1 METTESLIDVHDD
14 EDYDWWQ
21 ENCAIIPP
29 ESSRLLLVGVAGAII
44 ASISV
49 VFNMFLFCILVRHKR
64 YRSSNLIY
72 LTFLA
77 LADTFLSAAYILL
90 FPVNLYMDHF
100 ASDFLAAA
108 WWSYMRI
115 IITTSHVFISA
126 SAFLIVAAAFERY
139 ITISKIRNQFAR
151 HHRLAICAMALVFAI
166 IAKLPM
172 YFEVE
177 VVPNGNCTGVT
188 SLTAKVSEFSEEEPY
203 KSVYKFWFRSIITII
218 LPFALCFYLNIGIIR
233 RLRAQHHG
241 AKLFRFATSEHR
253 KNIRSATLMLVFVTC
268 TYLASNMLNVIVYTW
283 ELIDKPSLMSEQLRP
298 FYTLSSDLVSLLT
311 VLASACRL
319 PIYIACNA
327 RIRCEVLDALGN
339 CVLFGTGRHGKVTS
353 PKAKRARA
361 TTVRYCETGCGFTI
375 YEKPTKAGEVRVR
388 SVGTGLDRIVLS
400 VAMGS
405 MSKRALAVP
414 SSAAHK
420 PLMEE

>member
-1 METTESLIDVHDD
+1 MNESVGGPEVSY

-29 ESSRLLLVGVAGAII
+29 ENSRLLLVGVVGAI
-44 ASISV
+44 AALMSV
-49 VFNMFLFCILVRHKR
+49 VFNMFLFCVLARNKRH
-64 YRSSNLIY
+64 RSSSLIY

-77 LADTFLSAAYILL
+77 FSDTFLSAAYILL
-90 FPVNLYMDHF
+90 FPVNLYMDYF
-100 ASDFLAAA
+100 ASDLLAMA

-115 IITTSHVFISA
+115 IITISHVFISA

-151 HHRLAICAMALVFAI
+151 HHRLAICFMAVVFAM

-172 YFEVE
+172 YFEVQ

-188 SLTAKVSEFSEEEPY
+188 SLTATVSEFSETEPY
-203 KSVYKFWFRSIITII
+203 KTAYKFWFRSIITIV
-218 LPFALCFYLNIGIIR
+218 LPFILCFYLNIGIIR
-233 RLRAQHHG
+233 LLRAQHQG

-327 RIRCEVLDALGN
+327 RIRCEVLDALNN
-339 CVLFGTGRHGKVTS
+339 CVLFRTSNGNKPIS
-353 PKAKRARA
+353 PKNKRSRT
-361 TTVRYCETGCGFTI
+361 TTVRYCETGCGFMI
-375 YEKPTKAGEVRVR
+375 YEKPSKSGETRGR
-388 SVGTGLDRIVLS
+388 SIGTGLDRIVLS
-400 VAMGS
+400 VAMGDMNS
-405 MSKRALAVP
+405 RNNVP
-414 SSAAHK
+414 SNAEKEHMVK
-420 PLMEE
+420 G

>member
-1 METTESLIDVHDD
+1 MTGGKKTAQLF
-14 EDYDWWQ
+14 
-21 ENCAIIPP
+21 
-29 ESSRLLLVGVAGAII
+29 LLNRV
-44 ASISV
+44 
-49 VFNMFLFCILVRHKR
+49 
-64 YRSSNLIY
+64 
-72 LTFLA
+72 
-77 LADTFLSAAYILL
+77 AAYILL
-90 FPVNLYMDHF
+90 FPVNLYMDYF
-100 ASDFLAAA
+100 ASDLLANA

-139 ITISKIRNQFAR
+139 MTISKIRNQFAR
-151 HHRLAICAMALVFAI
+151 HHRLAICSMALVFAM

-188 SLTAKVSEFSEEEPY
+188 SLTAKVSEFSETEPY

-218 LPFALCFYLNIGIIR
+218 LPFVLCFYLNFGIIR

-241 AKLFRFATSEHR
+241 AKLFRFATSDHR

-327 RIRCEVLDALGN
+327 RIRCEVFDALN
-339 CVLFGTGRHGKVTS
+339 HCILFVTGKNGKVVS
-353 PKAKRARA
+353 PNNRRSRA
-361 TTVRYCETGCGFTI
+361 TTVRYCETGCGFMV
-375 YEKPTKAGEVRVR
+375 YEKPTKTGEMRGR
-388 SVGTGLDRIVLS
+388 SIGTGLDRIVLS
-400 VAMGS
+400 VAMGGMNHRS
-405 MSKRALAVP
+405 LTVP
-414 SSAAHK
+414 TFSVTEQ
-420 PLMEE
+420 LLED